1 VADLTIIKTIL
12 GLSDTSKD
20 VILNALY
27 TNVESAVKLY
37 INSDTVPAELVWV
50 VNEATISR
58 YNRVGSEGLSQENID
73 VIGLT
78 YQADV
83 LDVYKPYLDAYVVKS
98 NTSNSPR
105 LRML

>member
-1 VADLTIIKTIL
+1 MADITIIKTIL

-27 TNVESAVKLY
+27 TNIESAVKLY
-37 INSDTVPAELVWV
+37 INSDTAPAELVWV
-50 VNEATISR
+50 INEATIAR
-58 YNRVGSEGLSQENID
+58 YNRVGSEGLTQENID

-83 LDVYKPYLDAYVVKS
+83 LDVYKPYLDAYIVKVG
-98 NTSNSPR
+98 TSNSPR
-105 LRML
+105 LRM